1 MNCLQVNIIKSNESL
16 SVKFKDTIEHLK
28 VRCSIVCG
36 TNLGYDILIT
46 SDENRL
52 LEKDYYVL
60 MVKR

>member
-16 SVKFKDTIEHLK
+16 SVKFKDTIEHLN
-28 VRCSIVCG
+28 VQCSIVCG

-46 SDENRL
+46 SDKNRL
-52 LEKDYYVL
+52 LDKDYYVL